1 MKHSALVLSFF
12 VTLNAPAPTT
22 DIDNPDLS
30 QVAITDVGYAGTGC
44 KAGTATVSPAQDY

>member
-1 MKHSALVLSFF
+1 MKYSALVLGFF
-12 VTLNAPAPTT
+12 TALNTAAPTT

-44 KAGTATVSPAQDY
+44 KAGTATVSPA